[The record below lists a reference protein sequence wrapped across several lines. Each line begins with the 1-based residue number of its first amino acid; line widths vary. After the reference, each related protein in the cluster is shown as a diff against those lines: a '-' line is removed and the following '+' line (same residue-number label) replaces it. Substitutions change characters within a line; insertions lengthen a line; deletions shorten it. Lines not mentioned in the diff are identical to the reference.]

1 MRRQVIRLEPDDDIA
16 TVRNRL
22 EWAIAPQV
30 ILTISGRNRTFQNLV
45 NLKLLKRIASTQ
57 GVDVALVTSDSRTR
71 VLAHE
76 ADLRVFWFTWMAR
89 HVPWW
94 RPPRHLTRRPPAGPP
109 PPRPTGLPRRRYPA
123 PWWRVI
129 LAVIIS
135 AAFLVAVAGALAF
148 VVLPQATVTLVPAV
162 LTLDESYVVVADP
175 ELDEIDPEGRR
186 IPARVPQ
193 SVVEAKGEVP
203 ARARRDVPE
212 DRATGSIVFINK
224 GDQPVVLPEGT
235 MVNTT
240 AGTNVRFRT
249 VAEVSVPAG
258 AGGRVSVGIIA
269 VDPGPS
275 GNVKAWSINAVEPPL
290 DLNVNVI
297 NDEPTTGGTAKPVS
311 IVTEEERAQLRLLVV
326 QRLEQESRS
335 RINDLVKEGE
345 VLVPGTVRT
354 EIVDEQFDP
363 EAEEK
368 RQMLSLTMRLRI
380 QALTFFEADAEAMAL
395 ERLRSQVQPG
405 FQFLP
410 ETWRYERGEITLQDG
425 QVKFNVSTSGVVVS
439 VIDADSVRRQ
449 VRGKPLAEAEAAL
462 SETYALARPPLVVLE
477 PEWARWVPW
486 LTFRIDVILPEQG

>member
-1 MRRQVIRLEPDDDIA
+1 M
-16 TVRNRL
+16 
-22 EWAIAPQV
+22 
-30 ILTISGRNRTFQNLV
+30 
-45 NLKLLKRIASTQ
+45 
-57 GVDVALVTSDSRTR
+57 
-71 VLAHE
+71 
-76 ADLRVFWFTWMAR
+76 
-89 HVPWW
+89 
-94 RPPRHLTRRPPAGPP
+94 
-109 PPRPTGLPRRRYPA
+109 
-123 PWWRVI
+123 
-129 LAVIIS
+129 
-135 AAFLVAVAGALAF
+135 
-148 VVLPQATVTLVPAV
+148 
-162 LTLDESYVVVADP
+162 
-175 ELDEIDPEGRR
+175 
-186 IPARVPQ
+186 
-193 SVVEAKGEVP
+193 
-203 ARARRDVPE
+203 PE

-224 GDQPVVLPEGT
+224 GDQPVVIPEGT

-240 AGTNVRFRT
+240 AGTNIRFRT

-258 AGGRVSVGIIA
+258 AGGRASVGIIA